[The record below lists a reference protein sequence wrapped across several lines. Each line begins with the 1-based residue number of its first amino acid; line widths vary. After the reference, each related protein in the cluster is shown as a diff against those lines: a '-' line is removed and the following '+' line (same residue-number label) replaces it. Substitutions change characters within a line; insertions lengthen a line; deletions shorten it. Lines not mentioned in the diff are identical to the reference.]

1 MPKLTLSADKA
12 VIERAKRLAERRG
25 TSVSAMFSEYIR
37 SISAPEPA
45 APGRAGRRASGPI
58 TRKARGL
65 VHLPSNQSDRQ
76 LIESALRE
84 RYGESCVDR

>member
-12 VIERAKRLAERRG
+12 VIERAKRLAEERG
-25 TSVSAMFSEYIR
+25 TSVSAMFSQFIKGMSGSESSR
-37 SISAPEPA
+37 
-45 APGRAGRRASGPI
+45 RDQAGRRPIGPI

-65 VHLPSNQSDRQ
+65 VKLPSDKTDRQ

-84 RYGESCVDR
+84 RYGK